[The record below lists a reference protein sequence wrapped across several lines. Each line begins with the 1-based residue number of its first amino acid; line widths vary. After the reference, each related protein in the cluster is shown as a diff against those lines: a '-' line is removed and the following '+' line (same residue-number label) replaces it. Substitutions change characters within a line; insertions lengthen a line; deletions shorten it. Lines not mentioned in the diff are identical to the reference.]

1 MLISQ
6 CPPVKKNKL
15 NTFMNII
22 KINNLFS
29 KIAIISQKHSIGLK
43 SLFSYPVK
51 PLSMSL
57 AAADGPLKT
66 PKPVLLHKLAKDVEP
81 ATEYVFIWLI

>member
-1 MLISQ
+1 MIITTYHLQ

-29 KIAIISQKHSIGLK
+29 KIAIISQKHSIDLK
-43 SLFSYPVK
+43 Y
-51 PLSMSL
+51 L
-57 AAADGPLKT
+57 AAADEPLKT
-66 PKPVLLHKLAKDVEP
+66 PKSR
-81 ATEYVFIWLI
+81 

>member
-22 KINNLFS
+22 KINNLFP
-29 KIAIISQKHSIGLK
+29 KIAIISQKHSIDLK
-43 SLFSYPVK
+43 
-51 PLSMSL
+51 SL

-66 PKPVLLHKLAKDVEP
+66 PKSLLLHKLENDVEP
-81 ATEYVFIWLI
+81 ATEYLFIWLI